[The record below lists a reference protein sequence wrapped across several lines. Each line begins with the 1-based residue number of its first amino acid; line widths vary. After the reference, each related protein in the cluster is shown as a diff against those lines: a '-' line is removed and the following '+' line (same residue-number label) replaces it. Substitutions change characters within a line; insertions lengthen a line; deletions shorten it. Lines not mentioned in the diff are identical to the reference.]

1 MAAFDRSRAYGT
13 QARSRADAFA
23 IDEGL
28 RAYMI
33 RVYNYMGI
41 GLVLT
46 GVVAYAFFTM
56 AVTNDPSLAAAKLG
70 NGLMLTSLGKAIYIS
85 WLRWLIAF
93 SPLIVV

>member
-1 MAAFDRSRAYGT
+1 MADYQSSRAYNAR
-13 QARSRADAFA
+13 ARSGADTFA
-23 IDEGL
+23 LDEGL

-56 AVTNDPSLAAAKLG
+56 AVTGDPSQAVAKLP
-70 NGLMLTSLGKAIYIS
+70 NGLMLTGWWKIS
-85 WLRWLIAF
+85 
-93 SPLIVV
+93 

>member
-1 MAAFDRSRAYGT
+1 MADYESSRAYNVRARTGAGT
-13 QARSRADAFA
+13 VAV
-23 IDEGL
+23 DEGL

-56 AVTNDPSLAAAKLG
+56 AVTGDPSLAVAKRR
-70 NGLMLTSLGKAIYIS
+70 SL
-85 WLRWLIAF
+85 
-93 SPLIVV
+93 V